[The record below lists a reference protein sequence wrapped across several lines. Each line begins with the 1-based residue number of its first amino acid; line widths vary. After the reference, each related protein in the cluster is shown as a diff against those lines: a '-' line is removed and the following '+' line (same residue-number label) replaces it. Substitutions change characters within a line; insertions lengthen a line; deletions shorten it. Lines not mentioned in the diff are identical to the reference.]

1 MSRLSDKTASFPQTK
16 RNTRVSRKKGWSD
29 LDLSLKLHPFRK
41 DIMSLKDDAAIKNAV
56 RNLLISNFYDRPF
69 QPTLGANLR
78 GLLFEPADAITRIAL
93 KEGIRNV
100 LVNHEPRI
108 RVQNVQVVDLSE
120 RNAYRI
126 NVIFNIKE
134 FDTSEEVEVLLQRIR

>member
-1 MSRLSDKTASFPQTK
+1 MSLQSDKSAKAK
-16 RNTRVSRKKGWSD
+16 RNSRVARRKGWAD
-29 LDLSLKLHPFRK
+29 LDLSLKLHPHRK

-56 RNLLISNFYDRPF
+56 RNLLISNFYERPF
-69 QPTLGANLR
+69 QPTLAANLR

-93 KEGIRNV
+93 KEGVRNV
-100 LVNHEPRI
+100 LRIHEPRV
-108 RVQNVQVVDLSE
+108 RVDNVQVVDLSE

-134 FDTSEEVEVLLQRIR
+134 YDTKENVEIVLQRIR

>member
-56 RNLLISNFYDRPF
+56 RNLLISNFYERPF

-134 FDTSEEVEVLLQRIR
+134 FDTTEEVEVLLQRIR

>member
-1 MSRLSDKTASFPQTK
+1 
-16 RNTRVSRKKGWSD
+16 
-29 LDLSLKLHPFRK
+29 
-41 DIMSLKDDAAIKNAV
+41 MSLKDDAAIKNAV
-56 RNLLISNFYDRPF
+56 RNLLISNFYERPF

-108 RVQNVQVVDLSE
+108 RVQNVQVVDVSE

-126 NVIFNIKE
+126 NVMFHIKE

>member
-16 RNTRVSRKKGWSD
+16 RNSRVSRKKGWAD

-56 RNLLISNFYDRPF
+56 RNLLISNFYERPF

-108 RVQNVQVVDLSE
+108 RVQNVQVVDVSE

-126 NVIFNIKE
+126 NVMFHIKE

>member
-1 MSRLSDKTASFPQTK
+1 MSRLSDKTASGPRSR

-56 RNLLISNFYDRPF
+56 RNLLISNFYERPF

-108 RVQNVQVVDLSE
+108 RVQNVQVIDLSE
-120 RNAYRI
+120 KNAYRI

>member
-56 RNLLISNFYDRPF
+56 RNLLISNFYERPF

>member
-56 RNLLISNFYDRPF
+56 RNLLISNFYERPF

-78 GLLFEPADAITRIAL
+78 GLLFEPSDAITRIAL